1 MKKMAPP
8 MKRTVSLKKRM
19 AILFFKMASR
29 LSYRATKV
37 SLTAI

>member
-19 AILFFKMASR
+19 TILFFKMASR
-29 LSYRATKV
+29 LRHMAKRV